1 MALFFS
7 LWLTTFHLLEPQFLG
22 SQLPGFQHLSSY
34 PLFLSLGIPEL
45 SIIVLLV
52 LILFGPGKLPS
63 VMKTLGDGVKQF
75 KDSANG
81 SLSSSNENEKKPEK

>member
-1 MALFFS
+1 MSAP
-7 LWLTTFHLLEPQFLG
+7 T
-22 SQLPGFQHLSSY
+22 Y
-34 PLFLSLGIPEL
+34 PLFLNLGIPEL

-75 KDSANG
+75 KDGASG
-81 SLSSSNENEKKPEK
+81 LSVSEKSSSDSTESETKT